1 MSVYDDG
8 AVQIPV
14 PWLCRFGSQNRC
26 GNRPLR
32 IFTVFGI
39 SNCWKECAINA
50 MRYLLFSTCA
60 FGLGVLVGNIFSSNI
75 NRSHRSSKPFLADS
89 ASQTRSPTV
98 VPNPVTEA
106 VSPLIELVSPAMPAS
121 QSSETTGE
129 TQECQELRRPT
140 QLRMDGDFLKRDGQ
154 EVIMELPKVV
164 KCDPLEHLLVIN
176 LEGPG
181 GQARRDHIYKEFERG
196 GLKGR
201 FKFWPAV
208 NFQDNER
215 LAKETG
221 KKQCPC
227 DPKVGCALSHREIY
241 EMMLY
246 EKWPCATIFED
257 DVGLATNFSE
267 RVAAVADSLPP
278 FDVVL
283 WGFCPG
289 GAKPRHESPDKT
301 SIPKV
306 KYGWPGSCVH
316 AYTVSLQGAYVL
328 TAANTPVITPPDGA
342 MDGMHHWRMEVRT
355 HIDRS
360 AGKFTGSYW
369 YVDPMLAFQ
378 PVDSDNLGGG
388 V

>member
-1 MSVYDDG
+1 
-8 AVQIPV
+8 
-14 PWLCRFGSQNRC
+14 
-26 GNRPLR
+26 
-32 IFTVFGI
+32 
-39 SNCWKECAINA
+39 

-98 VPNPVTEA
+98 ANPVTEA
-106 VSPLIELVSPAMPAS
+106 VSPLTELVSPAMSAS
-121 QSSETTGE
+121 PSSETGQ

-140 QLRMDGDFLKRDGQ
+140 QLRVDGDFLKRDGQ

-181 GQARRDHIYKEFERG
+181 GQARRDHIYEEFERG

-208 NFQDNER
+208 NFQNNER

-221 KKQCPC
+221 KKECPC

-267 RVAAVADSLPP
+267 RVAAVTDSLLP

-289 GAKPRHESPDKT
+289 GAKPRHESPDKA

-342 MDGMHHWRMEVRT
+342 MDGMHHWRKEVRT

-360 AGKFTGSYW
+360 AGKYTGSYW

-378 PVDSDNLGGG
+378 PEKSDNLGGG